1 MKRKRRNDENGQRVS
16 VRRRK
21 EEGGEDGFFEERK
34 VGLGF
39 FGIADEGVDEAA
51 VGDEA
56 EVGPGWANAH
66 GEFGESSL

>member
-21 EEGGEDGFFEERK
+21 EEGGDGFFEERK

-39 FGIADEGVDEAA
+39 FGIVEESDEGSARLL
-51 VGDEA
+51 GIY
-56 EVGPGWANAH
+56 
-66 GEFGESSL
+66 F

>member
-1 MKRKRRNDENGQRVS
+1 MCEDLMKRKRRNDENGQRVS

-39 FGIADEGVDEAA
+39 FGIVEESDEGSARLL
-51 VGDEA
+51 GIY
-56 EVGPGWANAH
+56 
-66 GEFGESSL
+66 F

>member
-1 MKRKRRNDENGQRVS
+1 MKRKRRNDENRSEGVGQEAVGR
-16 VRRRK
+16 
-21 EEGGEDGFFEERK
+21 GGEDGLFEESK